1 MMPRTG
7 PSKGD
12 YRMDKVHGYL
22 EIARAVAM
30 RSTCLNKKY
39 GAIVVKDDEIVST
52 GYNSAP
58 RGMTDC
64 IARGECP
71 RIKYNIPRGTNYHY
85 CYSVHAEMNALISGG
100 RRSMIHGTIYL
111 YGWDVMLNRVV
122 QNPSVC
128 IMCRRAIINAGLEQI
143 IYADADGISF
153 DRIAGYGYRA
163 ENVADWVLADEEL
176 PPLDQP
182 GY

>member
-52 GYNSAP
+52 GYNGAP
-58 RGMTDC
+58 RGMT
-64 IARGECP
+64 AASPAENVPGSSTTSPEGR
-71 RIKYNIPRGTNYHY
+71 TTHY

-143 IYADADGISF
+143 IYADADGIGF
-153 DRIAGYGYRA
+153 DCIAGYGYRA

>member
-52 GYNSAP
+52 GYNGAP
-58 RGMTDC
+58 RGID
-64 IARGECP
+64 RLYRP
-71 RIKYNIPRGTNYHY
+71 RRMPQ
-85 CYSVHAEMNALISGG
+85 
-100 RRSMIHGTIYL
+100 
-111 YGWDVMLNRVV
+111 DQV
-122 QNPSVC
+122 QHPQ
-128 IMCRRAIINAGLEQI
+128 R
-143 IYADADGISF
+143 D
-153 DRIAGYGYRA
+153 
-163 ENVADWVLADEEL
+163 EL
-176 PPLDQP
+176 PLLLLCSC
-182 GY
+182 

>member
-1 MMPRTG
+1 
-7 PSKGD
+7 
-12 YRMDKVHGYL
+12 
-22 EIARAVAM
+22 
-30 RSTCLNKKY
+30 
-39 GAIVVKDDEIVST
+39 
-52 GYNSAP
+52 
-58 RGMTDC
+58 
-64 IARGECP
+64 
-71 RIKYNIPRGTNYHY
+71 
-85 CYSVHAEMNALISGG
+85 
-100 RRSMIHGTIYL
+100 MIHGTIYL

>member
-1 MMPRTG
+1 MPRTG

-52 GYNSAP
+52 GYNGAP
-58 RGMTDC
+58 RGMT
-64 IARGECP
+64 AASPAENVPGSSTTSPEGR
-71 RIKYNIPRGTNYHY
+71 TTHY

-143 IYADADGISF
+143 IYADADGIGF
-153 DRIAGYGYRA
+153 DCIAGYGYRA